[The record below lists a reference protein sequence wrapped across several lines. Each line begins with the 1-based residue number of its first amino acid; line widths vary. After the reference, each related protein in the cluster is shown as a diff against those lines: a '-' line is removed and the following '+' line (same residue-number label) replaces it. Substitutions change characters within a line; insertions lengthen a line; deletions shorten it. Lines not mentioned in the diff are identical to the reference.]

1 MWRLPLW
8 DMDAERHDS
17 ARNAALEPDSAP
29 GAQVADE
36 SAADPAPDVQHTSE
50 EVFQA
55 LLQELGEQDASKKVL
70 VHLLTFSRL
79 LPDTLEGGDLRNVS
93 GLSRQEV
100 AVCVWKAFDNPV
112 PAGAGRR
119 GRPCTRTEGLVSK
132 LVVFREQ
139 HEDGDYHFHVAVLLR
154 QPRTF
159 ASAKR
164 TLRVRDGLVAHFSSS
179 HTQFWSA
186 VRYGYTPTAKKPLV
200 DSEPLSWGPEG
211 WNSLDLYEESQ
222 QPWTAEIWKRRREA
236 GHVFHGIML
245 FNQRV

>member
-1 MWRLPLW
+1 
-8 DMDAERHDS
+8 MDAGPEDS
-17 ARNAALEPDSAP
+17 ANSADGLEPDGSAQ
-29 GAQVADE
+29 AADLSE
-36 SAADPAPDVQHTSE
+36 ADPALDAQLEERTPE

-100 AVCVWKAFDNPV
+100 AECVWKAFDNPV

-119 GRPCTRTEGLVSK
+119 GRPCTRTEGLLSK

-186 VRYGYTPTAKKPLV
+186 VRYGYTPSAKKLTV
-200 DSEPLSWGPEG
+200 DPEPLSWGPEG

-236 GHVFHGIML
+236 GHVFTKL
-245 FNQRV
+245 YLQ